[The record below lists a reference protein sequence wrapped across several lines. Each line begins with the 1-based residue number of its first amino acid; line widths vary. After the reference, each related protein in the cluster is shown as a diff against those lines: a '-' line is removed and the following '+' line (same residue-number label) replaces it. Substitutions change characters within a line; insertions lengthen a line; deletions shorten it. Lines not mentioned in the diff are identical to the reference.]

1 MPVVSLKPNGY
12 SLFYTAVVFENVS
25 RIGVMVIWK
34 DTEVSYYILDYGP
47 DYAIFDLCEEL
58 LLWISFLLELT

>member
-1 MPVVSLKPNGY
+1 VPVVSLKPNGY

-34 DTEVSYYILDYGP
+34 DTEVSYYIFGLR
-47 DYAIFDLCEEL
+47 
-58 LLWISFLLELT
+58 S

>member
-1 MPVVSLKPNGY
+1 MLVVSLKPNGY

-25 RIGVMVIWK
+25 RIGVMVIRTPK
-34 DTEVSYYILDYGP
+34 CYITFLDYCT

-58 LLWISFLLELT
+58 LLWISFLSELT